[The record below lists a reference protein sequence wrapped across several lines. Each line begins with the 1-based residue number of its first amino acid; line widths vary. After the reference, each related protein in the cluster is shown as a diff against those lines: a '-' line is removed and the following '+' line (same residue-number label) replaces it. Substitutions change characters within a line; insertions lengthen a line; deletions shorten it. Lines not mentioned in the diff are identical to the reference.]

1 MRRFTTLN
9 NSISK
14 ISSKTL
20 CVIIALHQTFNMNK
34 EILQKCMEEL
44 VSRRIAGEVFK
55 YEEVI
60 DEHLKEFKSGE
71 LLTNELFD

>member
-1 MRRFTTLN
+1 MLN
-9 NSISK
+9 DSISK

-44 VSRRIAGEVFK
+44 VSRRISGEVFN
-55 YEEVI
+55 YEEAI